1 MAQFLITESAIHFLA
16 LINDCFYLS
25 HDMNHLLRYWIIPQK
40 QTDLNF
46 HIWVLKRSLSLAPA
60 SLLVFEYE
68 SFPGI
73 HDRTSHQELER
84 RPC

>member
-16 LINDCFYLS
+16 LINDCIYLC
-25 HDMNHLLRYWIIPQK
+25 HDMNHLLRYWIIPEK
-40 QTDLNF
+40 QTDLRF
-46 HIWVLKRSLSLAPA
+46 HIWVLKRSLSLVPA

-84 RPC
+84 MPC